1 MIQLSDYIV
10 GILRKYFMFLDRLQ
24 PRVDADIDSFDKVQM
39 KNFELLNKILRRS
52 LLYNPLFINT
62 IMSIHC
68 RKKMELY
75 IEKYGKA

>member
-1 MIQLSDYIV
+1 
-10 GILRKYFMFLDRLQ
+10 MFLDRLQ